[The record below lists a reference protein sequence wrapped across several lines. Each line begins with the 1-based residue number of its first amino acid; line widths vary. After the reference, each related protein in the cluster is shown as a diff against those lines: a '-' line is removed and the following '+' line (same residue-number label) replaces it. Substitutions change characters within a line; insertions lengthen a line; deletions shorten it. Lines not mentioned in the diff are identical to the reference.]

1 MSAVKAEDLGLVLLW
16 HLPKTPSAYL
26 RNDFWVSAI
35 CKSLGNV
42 IPKSHSTTMGK
53 GIPAHLMLR
62 YLRASPTVPPIP
74 EDLMIIRQ
82 LKGVVWSFVEG
93 IDLMKDPLLWWDI
106 YPALHEGH
114 ITTRIL
120 RTERGAKVHPEGQLI
135 SGRLGTWLV
144 NEGQGWFFFAGEEE
158 SIAFDANDAMKDLGL
173 FGFQGPMSWMIE
185 KSLQALRRRQQ
196 MERLT
201 LGTNLGY

>member
-1 MSAVKAEDLGLVLLW
+1 M
-16 HLPKTPSAYL
+16 
-26 RNDFWVSAI
+26 R
-35 CKSLGNV
+35 
-42 IPKSHSTTMGK
+42 K
-53 GIPAHLMLR
+53 GIPAHLILR
-62 YLRASPTVPPIP
+62 YLRASPPVPPIP

-106 YPALHEGH
+106 YPALHKGH

-120 RTERGAKVHPEGQLI
+120 RTKRGAKVYPEGQLI
-135 SGRLGTWLV
+135 SGHLGTWLV

-158 SIAFDANDAMKDLGL
+158 SIAFDANDAMKDLNL
-173 FGFQGPMSWMIE
+173 FGFQGPMSWMIQR
-185 KSLQALRRRQQ
+185 SLQALGHRQQ

-201 LGTNLGY
+201 HSTNLGY